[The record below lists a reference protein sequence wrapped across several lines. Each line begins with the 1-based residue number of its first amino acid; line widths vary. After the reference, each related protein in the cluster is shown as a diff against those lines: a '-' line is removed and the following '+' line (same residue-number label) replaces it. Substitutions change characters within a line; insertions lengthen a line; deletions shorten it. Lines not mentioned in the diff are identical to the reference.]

1 MSSAMAE
8 HSVRRAQRA
17 TKQHVASVLTPDSDG
32 SLEVSHERSGVADAR
47 REHDGLR
54 ARPSLAQPEPTLRSL
69 REYVSANL
77 DQDLSLAALARR
89 AGMSSS
95 CFSRWFREQTGIT
108 PHAFIVEAR
117 VAHAKEL
124 LRTSELSLLEVAL
137 AVGFSSQSCLNVTF
151 RRRAG
156 ITPAEYRAD
165 VSTKT
170 KDKAIPSVRR
180 SRVKSRVRSAA
191 S

>member
-1 MSSAMAE
+1 ME
-8 HSVRRAQRA
+8 D
-17 TKQHVASVLTPDSDG
+17 L
-32 SLEVSHERSGVADAR
+32 
-47 REHDGLR
+47 EHDGLR
-54 ARPSLAQPEPTLRSL
+54 AKPSSAQAEPTLRGL
-69 REYVSANL
+69 REFVAANL
-77 DQDLSLAALARR
+77 DRDLSLAALARR

-95 CFSRWFREQTGIT
+95 CFSRWFRERTGIT
-108 PHAFIVEAR
+108 PHAFIIEAR

-156 ITPAEYRAD
+156 MTPVEYRQQ

-170 KDKAIPSVRR
+170 KDETPTGVRR
-180 SRVKSRVRSAA
+180 SRARSRGQSAA

>member
-1 MSSAMAE
+1 ME
-8 HSVRRAQRA
+8 D
-17 TKQHVASVLTPDSDG
+17 L
-32 SLEVSHERSGVADAR
+32 
-47 REHDGLR
+47 EHDGPRQKPSAAECDPILR
-54 ARPSLAQPEPTLRSL
+54 GLRK
-69 REYVSANL
+69 YVAANL

-89 AGMSSS
+89 ARMSSS

-108 PHAFIVEAR
+108 PHAFVVEAR

-124 LRTSELSLLEVAL
+124 LRTSELSLLDVAL

-156 ITPAEYRAD
+156 MTPVEYRQQ

-170 KDKAIPSVRR
+170 KDKTVPGMRR
-180 SRVKSRVRSAA
+180 SRTTSRARSAA